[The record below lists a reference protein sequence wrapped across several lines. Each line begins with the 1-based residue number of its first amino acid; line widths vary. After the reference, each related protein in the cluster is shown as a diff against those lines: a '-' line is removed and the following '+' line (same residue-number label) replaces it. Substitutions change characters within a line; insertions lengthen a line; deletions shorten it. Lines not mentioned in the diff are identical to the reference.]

1 MFSLYL
7 CSRLYK
13 NFIDRREI
21 LNFQIILF
29 IVNIRNNLLSIV
41 KIKNI
46 VELKIKD
53 ICCIFE

>member
-7 CSRLYK
+7 SSRLYK

-29 IVNIRNNLLSIV
+29 IVNIRNILLSIV
-41 KIKNI
+41 KMKNI

-53 ICCIFE
+53 LYI